1 MEDPQKRFKV
11 HIKKTNSKDVGK
23 DVGLVCLSDIGRKVA
38 PVIHCSVIAPCTS
51 TALKPSV
58 VVTDVGVV
66 ALSKEPLN
74 ASPRAVTSQ
83 LVIERVEASGSRG
96 VQSPGSQGVQS
107 PGSQGVQSTGAEG
120 VQSLGAECVS
130 SLF

>member
-11 HIKKTNSKDVGK
+11 HAIKKSNSQHKDA
-23 DVGLVCLSDIGRKVA
+23 GLVCLSDIGRKVA
-38 PVIHCSVIAPCTS
+38 PVIHRSVIAPCTLP
-51 TALKPSV
+51 AVKPSV

-96 VQSPGSQGVQS
+96 VQSPGAQGVQS
-107 PGSQGVQSTGAEG
+107 LGAEG
-120 VQSLGAECVS
+120 VQSLGAEGVN
-130 SLF
+130 SLFQISL